1 MRIGVLE
8 VFTSVYKGLK
18 IKNVHVV
25 GSAVPEGTCYIKFEK
40 FKGIEEI
47 NKMMINSPFFLSFY
61 GKLWPTSAS

>member
-1 MRIGVLE
+1 MRKGVLE

-40 FKGIEEI
+40 IEEI
-47 NKMMINSPFFLSFY
+47 
-61 GKLWPTSAS
+61 